1 MMGVKSKII
10 LVIKNEKGEK
20 EKEIVQ
26 EGKTIVKNFL
36 AIYEQICKR
45 AISGERASFVAIDGV
60 VYNLHDYEYVYT
72 PYRPY
77 IALGG
82 GTTPV
87 SFTDYDLENR
97 IAGWSPID
105 GYEYSYDETY
115 FKGTFKF
122 YRPFTFTSETTINEA
137 GLAWYFKDVNSYDR
151 LTMVDRIVLDTSVT
165 VPANRTVDVYYILEI
180 GKA

>member
-45 AISGERASFVAIDGV
+45 AISGMDASFVAIDGT
-60 VYNLHDYEYVYT
+60 VYSLHYYEYVNT
-72 PYRPY
+72 LYRPY
-77 IALGG
+77 IALGT

-87 SFTDYDLENR
+87 SFTDYNLENR
-97 IAGWSPID
+97 IAGWSAIS
-105 GYEYSYDETY
+105 GYEYSYDKTN

-122 YRPFTFTSETTINEA
+122 YRPFTFGNEVTINEA
-137 GLAWYFKDVNSYDR
+137 GLAWYFRDINSSNR
-151 LTMVDRIVLDTSVT
+151 LTMVDRIVLDTSIT